1 DAREMRLPRS
11 SKYWSEAD
19 GRAVIEAWRR
29 SGESRSAFARRHGL
43 QTKRLKYWAE
53 RLSRADGPARTLA
66 LVSATVVGAGLS
78 AVLRA
83 GSDARAGERNT
94 GAGRGDRVRS
104 REVGFMILLPRAVRV
119 VSLCS

>member
-1 DAREMRLPRS
+1 MRLPRS

-43 QTKRLKYWAE
+43 QTKRLKYWAG

-66 LVSATVVGAGLS
+66 LVPATVVGAELS
-78 AVLRA
+78 AVIRA
-83 GSDARAGERNT
+83 GDVTIELSSATPEQVATIAQALARPT
-94 GAGRGDRVRS
+94 S
-104 REVGFMILLPRAVRV
+104 
-119 VSLCS
+119 